1 MVDDEQKL
9 FELCTEYY
17 NIMETIEKVF
27 RAGDPSAMPC
37 DLNTRIRD
45 IRDAIAELARV
56 DRELIHN
63 VLLHGPYDTADA
75 LYKAVTSA
83 IEAERVWK
91 KMSMRYLYGSPFTKE
106 RPNV

>member
-45 IRDAIAELARV
+45 IRDAIAELAREIGRAHV
-56 DRELIHN
+56 
-63 VLLHGPYDTADA
+63 
-75 LYKAVTSA
+75 
-83 IEAERVWK
+83 
-91 KMSMRYLYGSPFTKE
+91 
-106 RPNV
+106 